1 MDNGNTTNIGG
12 RVQFRK
18 RALGTENSSDWKIIS
33 RMARIFGCS
42 AEYKDSFGV
51 TEEIAAKVSAYA
63 DINKKSVQEAGKN
76 RKSISCVAG
85 KAQALP
91 TVSQPKGGFKL
102 RVSPYL
108 FAQDKIL
115 SASTPLKHH
124 FKTSAIYMH
133 EKDAADLSM
142 KTGDDVLVV
151 SAGVSVKAKVVVSN
165 QCNPGGVVLQRV
177 SDEQGVMSLAS
188 SDGLVSWVQIT
199 R

>member
-1 MDNGNTTNIGG
+1 
-12 RVQFRK
+12 
-18 RALGTENSSDWKIIS
+18 
-33 RMARIFGCS
+33 MARIFGCS

-133 EKDAADLSM
+133 EKDAAD
-142 KTGDDVLVV
+142 
-151 SAGVSVKAKVVVSN
+151 